1 MQVHSVKSV
10 PIKINIDE
18 STLEKESAIYK
29 CDNLTNYMKSVNE
42 ESLALVKEDAGLL
55 QSKGKLFD
63 LAKKRVHEKGYQY
76 VKQSSRS
83 KVFGNSNPDNPAK
96 KRKYVPLNIREEQI
110 RDLSESIR
118 STNETIQLLQKQK
131 EQ

>member
-1 MQVHSVKSV
+1 MKLFLLQVHPVKSV

-76 VKQSSRS
+76 ISYNK
-83 KVFGNSNPDNPAK
+83 
-96 KRKYVPLNIREEQI
+96 
-110 RDLSESIR
+110 
-118 STNETIQLLQKQK
+118 LLYCS
-131 EQ
+131 